1 MPGPR
6 CNQLSLSFDRVADRY
21 DQTRGYPETIM
32 EDILAALDQ
41 ALEKDKTILDAGV
54 GTGRFA
60 KPLQDRG
67 FDIVGIDLSPRMLR
81 KAVEKGTT
89 GLIRGDI
96 TQLPFQD
103 RVFSATLS
111 IHVLHLVPSWRMA
124 LTEICRVTTDKYVSI
139 AFRKED
145 SPAEEIREFYDK
157 MCTEL
162 GCRIRHPGLRERELP
177 DFLAP
182 DVDKLIVTHEHP
194 IRVEDMINDFEQ
206 RTYSSQWL
214 VPDEIHEQA
223 IAALREAFGDDESV
237 VGRERISLLEWDVY
251 RLWQFSTGPE
261 LRRY

>member
-1 MPGPR
+1 M
-6 CNQLSLSFDRVADRY
+6 SLSFDRVADRY

-32 EDILAALDQ
+32 EDILG
-41 ALEKDKTILDAGV
+41 ALEGALRKDKTILDAGV

-60 KPLQDRG
+60 KPFQDLG
-67 FDIVGIDLSPRMLR
+67 FDVVGIDLSPRMLR
-81 KAVEKGTT
+81 KAAEKGTT
-89 GLIRGDI
+89 GLLRGDI
-96 TQLPFQD
+96 TRLPFQD
-103 RVFSATLS
+103 RVFWATLS

-124 LTEICRVTTDKYVSI
+124 LTEICRVTTDKYISI
-139 AFRKED
+139 AFRKDD

-214 VPDEIHEQA
+214 VPEEIHEQA
-223 IAALREAFGDDESV
+223 IAALREAFADDESV
-237 VGRERISLLEWDVY
+237 VGRERISLLEWDAY
-251 RLWQFSTGPE
+251 RLWKFSTGPE
-261 LRRY
+261 LKNY